1 MGRRRARLGHRVRRK
16 GRHHPSFGGTPI
28 DRHAED
34 FVDVIRKATDG
45 SGVDHVLDP
54 IGGDHLVRS
63 LSACREGGKVYTF
76 GMSTFAPTGKRRPI
90 RTALAWLRRTEIDPL
105 RLMTRNRALFGVHM
119 GTWSRQ
125 DVISTDGTVGSG
137 RCGRSLGS
145 GDRFCLPLEEAVA
158 AHHHMHD
165 GKNVG
170 KVLLSM

>member
-1 MGRRRARLGHRVRRK
+1 M
-16 GRHHPSFGGTPI
+16 
-28 DRHAED
+28 
-34 FVDVIRKATDG
+34 
-45 SGVDHVLDP
+45 
-54 IGGDHLVRS
+54 
-63 LSACREGGKVYTF
+63 YTF

-125 DVISTDGTVGSG
+125 DVILEQMNRLVQGVAEGHLDPVIDSV
-137 RCGRSLGS
+137 
-145 GDRFCLPLEEAVA
+145 FPLDEAVA

-170 KVLLSM
+170 KVLFSM